1 MGDAVFLSITR
12 LASRL
17 EVSEATVVRF
27 SRNLGYEGFPQFKKA
42 LVSYYR
48 SHISSGQR
56 LKNSIEMLGSEPLN
70 FQSTAEHEIQ
80 LIQESAA
87 SVSSGDFQDLVSR
100 ICQASR
106 IFIFGMGR
114 SNEPLVRY
122 LGFRLA
128 RFGKDVRE
136 VPDSGINMMESLP
149 FVQKGDLAVIFHF
162 VKYTPDFH
170 SLTKA
175 LRDTGADT
183 VLVTDS
189 SKPDFINAVDSLICL
204 NRGPLEN
211 YHTLTVPFV
220 FVSSI
225 LLCVAEGMG
234 AEAVD
239 FISRVGENRRK
250 YYQGISEVVEGHLK
264 KNR

>member
-12 LASRL
+12 LAAHL
-17 EVSEATVVRF
+17 GVSEATVVRF
-27 SRNLGYEGFPQFKKA
+27 SKNLGYQGFPQFKKA
-42 LVSYYR
+42 LVFYYR

-56 LKNSIEMLGSEPLN
+56 LKNSIEMLGSDSLN
-70 FQSTAEHEIQ
+70 FQSVAEHEIR

-87 SVSSGDFQDLVSR
+87 LVSSGDFQDAITR

-122 LGFRLA
+122 LGFRLS
-128 RFGKDVRE
+128 RFGKDVKE
-136 VPDSGINMMESLP
+136 VPDSGINMMEFLP
-149 FVQKGDLAVIFHF
+149 FVGEGDLAVIFHF

-175 LRDTGADT
+175 LKDTGAQT
-183 VLVTDS
+183 ILVTDS
-189 SKPDFINAVDSLICL
+189 RKPDFINAVHSVICL
-204 NRGPLEN
+204 NRGPLQN

-225 LLCVAEGMG
+225 LLCVAERMG
-234 AEAVD
+234 AEAVE
-239 FISRVGENRRK
+239 FTSRVGENRRK
-250 YYQGISEVVEGHLK
+250 YYQGISEVVKGHLK
-264 KNR
+264 KG